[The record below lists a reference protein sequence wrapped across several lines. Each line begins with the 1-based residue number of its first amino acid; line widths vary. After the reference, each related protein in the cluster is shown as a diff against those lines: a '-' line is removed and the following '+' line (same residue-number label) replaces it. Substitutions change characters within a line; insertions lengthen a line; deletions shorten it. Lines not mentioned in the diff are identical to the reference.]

1 MGILDSMAQQAQPQ
15 AQQAQP
21 QVQQAPAEQGGGMQQ
36 MYQFLMDNSMRAIAD
51 IAAQRI
57 QEKGPVEGV
66 ADLIATAM
74 VSNLQAARQN
84 GKTIP
89 PQVMLQVAKD
99 IGMNL
104 LQQMGVPEEELDDVF
119 IDVMLRALE
128 LFGDMSDGM
137 IPPEE
142 EQQYVEMIQRI
153 AQAEQ
158 QRQSQM
164 SGNAPQ
170 EQMRGM

>member
-15 AQQAQP
+15 QAQ
-21 QVQQAPAEQGGGMQQ
+21 AEQGGMQQ

-119 IDVMLRALE
+119 IDVILRALE

-142 EQQYVEMIQRI
+142 EQQYVEMIQKI

-170 EQMRGM
+170 EQMGGM

>member
-1 MGILDSMAQQAQPQ
+1 MGILDSMAQQTQPQ
-15 AQQAQP
+15 A
-21 QVQQAPAEQGGGMQQ
+21 QQAPAEQGGGMQQ
-36 MYQFLMDNSMRAIAD
+36 MYQFLMDNSMKAIAEV
-51 IAAQRI
+51 AAQRI

-104 LQQMGVPEEELDDVF
+104 LQQIGVPEDELDDVF
-119 IDVMLRALE
+119 IDVILRALE

-153 AQAEQ
+153 AQTEQ

-170 EQMRGM
+170 EQMGGM

>member
-15 AQQAQP
+15 
-21 QVQQAPAEQGGGMQQ
+21 VQQAPQTQPQAEQGAMQQ
-36 MYQFLMDNSMRAIAD
+36 MYQFLMDNSMKAIAEV
-51 IAAQRI
+51 AAQRI
-57 QEKGPVEGV
+57 QEKGVIEGV

-104 LQQMGVPEEELDDVF
+104 IQQIGVPEEELDDVF
-119 IDVMLRALE
+119 IDILLRAIE

-142 EQQYVEMIQRI
+142 EQQYVDMIQRI

-158 QRQSQM
+158 QRQSQT
-164 SGNAPQ
+164 SGSASQ
-170 EQMRGM
+170 EQMGGM

>member
-1 MGILDSMAQQAQPQ
+1 MGILDSMAQQTQPQ
-15 AQQAQP
+15 A
-21 QVQQAPAEQGGGMQQ
+21 QQAPAEQGGGMQQ
-36 MYQFLMDNSMRAIAD
+36 MYQFLMDNSMKAIAEV
-51 IAAQRI
+51 AAQRI

-104 LQQMGVPEEELDDVF
+104 LQQIGVPEDELDDVF
-119 IDVMLRALE
+119 IDAILRALE

-153 AQAEQ
+153 AQTEQ

-170 EQMRGM
+170 EQMGGM

>member
-15 AQQAQP
+15 QAQP
-21 QVQQAPAEQGGGMQQ
+21 QTEQGGMQQ

-51 IAAQRI
+51 VAEQRI

-74 VSNLQAARQN
+74 VSNLQAARKN
-84 GKTIP
+84 SKTVP

-119 IDVMLRALE
+119 IDVILRALE

-170 EQMRGM
+170 EQMGGM

>member
-1 MGILDSMAQQAQPQ
+1 MGILDSMAQQTQPQ
-15 AQQAQP
+15 A
-21 QVQQAPAEQGGGMQQ
+21 QQAPAEQGGGMQQ
-36 MYQFLMDNSMRAIAD
+36 MYQFLMDNSMKAIAEV
-51 IAAQRI
+51 AAQRI

-119 IDVMLRALE
+119 IDVILRALE

>member
-1 MGILDSMAQQAQPQ
+1 MGILDSM

-119 IDVMLRALE
+119 IDVILRALE

-170 EQMRGM
+170 EQMGGM

>member
-1 MGILDSMAQQAQPQ
+1 MGILDSMAQQAQP
-15 AQQAQP
+15 
-21 QVQQAPAEQGGGMQQ
+21 QQAPAEQGGGMQQ

-142 EQQYVEMIQRI
+142 EQQYIDMIQKI
-153 AQAEQ
+153 SQAEQ

-170 EQMRGM
+170 EQMGGV

>member
-1 MGILDSMAQQAQPQ
+1 MGILDSMAQQGQP
-15 AQQAQP
+15 
-21 QVQQAPAEQGGGMQQ
+21 QQAPAEQGGGMQQ

-119 IDVMLRALE
+119 IDVILRALE

-170 EQMRGM
+170 EQMGGV

>member
-15 AQQAQP
+15 VQQEPQTQP
-21 QVQQAPAEQGGGMQQ
+21 QGEQSGMQQ
-36 MYQFLMDNSMRAIAD
+36 MYQFLMDNSMKAIAEV
-51 IAAQRI
+51 AAQRI

-142 EQQYVEMIQRI
+142 EQQYIDMIQKI
-153 AQAEQ
+153 SQAEQ

-170 EQMRGM
+170 EQMGGV

>member
-15 AQQAQP
+15 QAQP
-21 QVQQAPAEQGGGMQQ
+21 QTEQGGMQQ

-51 IAAQRI
+51 VAEQRI

-84 GKTIP
+84 SKTIP

-119 IDVMLRALE
+119 IDILLRAIE

-142 EQQYVEMIQRI
+142 EQQYIDMIQRI

-158 QRQSQM
+158 QRQSQLGGR
-164 SGNAPQ
+164 SPQ
-170 EQMRGM
+170 QQMGGM

>member
-15 AQQAQP
+15 QAQP
-21 QVQQAPAEQGGGMQQ
+21 QTEQGGMQQ

-51 IAAQRI
+51 VAEQRI

-119 IDVMLRALE
+119 IDVILRALE

-142 EQQYVEMIQRI
+142 EQQYVEMIQKI

-170 EQMRGM
+170 EQMGGM

>member
-15 AQQAQP
+15 QAQP
-21 QVQQAPAEQGGGMQQ
+21 QTEQGGMQQ

-51 IAAQRI
+51 VAEQRI

-74 VSNLQAARQN
+74 VSNLQAARKN
-84 GKTIP
+84 SKTIP
-89 PQVMLQVAKD
+89 PKVMLQVAKD

-119 IDVMLRALE
+119 IDVILRALE

-170 EQMRGM
+170 EQMGGM

>member
-15 AQQAQP
+15 QP
-21 QVQQAPAEQGGGMQQ
+21 QAEQGGMQQ

-137 IPPEE
+137 IPHEE

>member
-15 AQQAQP
+15 AQQAPQTQP
-21 QVQQAPAEQGGGMQQ
+21 QAEQGGMQQ

-119 IDVMLRALE
+119 IDVILRALE

>member
-15 AQQAQP
+15 QAQP
-21 QVQQAPAEQGGGMQQ
+21 QTEQGGMQQ

-51 IAAQRI
+51 VAEQRI

-119 IDVMLRALE
+119 IDILLRAIE

-142 EQQYVEMIQRI
+142 EQQYIDMIQRI

-158 QRQSQM
+158 QRQSQLGGR
-164 SGNAPQ
+164 SPQ
-170 EQMRGM
+170 QQMGGM

>member
-15 AQQAQP
+15 A
-21 QVQQAPAEQGGGMQQ
+21 QQAPAEQGGGMQQ

-119 IDVMLRALE
+119 IDVILRALE

-142 EQQYVEMIQRI
+142 EQQYVEMIQKI

-170 EQMRGM
+170 EQMGGV

>member
-15 AQQAQP
+15 AQQAPQTQP
-21 QVQQAPAEQGGGMQQ
+21 QAEQGGMQQ
-36 MYQFLMDNSMRAIAD
+36 MYQFLIDNSMRAIAD

-66 ADLIATAM
+66 VDLIATAM

-119 IDVMLRALE
+119 IDVILRALE

-170 EQMRGM
+170 EQIRGI